1 MENNHLNEQ
10 KVMNKEKFDNEQQ
23 ISPFSIE
30 TNYNKNLTNEE
41 KLEYLNILIQNAE
54 KNLKANNINKK
65 MSKRRNI

>member
-10 KVMNKEKFDNEQQ
+10 EVMNKEKFDNKQQ